1 MKAAANA
8 GKAAQTLERV
18 KQLVGSEGP
27 GGFVAQV
34 LGSELD
40 V

>member
-8 GKAAQTLERV
+8 GNGAQTLERV
-18 KQLVGSEGP
+18 KQLVGNEGP
-27 GGFVAQV
+27 GGFVSRV
-34 LGSELD
+34 LGRELG